1 MAFHGWLLLAL
12 ALVAC
17 GGLLI
22 AWRLPQ
28 IGGGIA
34 LVAGVA
40 YMLVNWIA
48 NASLST
54 FLGIFGLLIASPFI
68 LTGLAFVLSS
78 RAQPGALHEARLWAG
93 LLPVLI
99 VALVLTVLV
108 LLLGLGA
115 GRVMTG

>member
-28 IGGGIA
+28 IGGSIA
-34 LVAGVA
+34 LVTGVA

-54 FLGIFGLLIASPFI
+54 FLGIFGLLIAGPFI
-68 LTGLAFVLSS
+68 LTGIAFVLSS
-78 RAQPGALHEARLWAG
+78 RARADAPPGSAAWAG
-93 LLPVLI
+93 LLPVL
-99 VALVLTVLV
+99 VAALVLATVALS
-108 LLLGLGA
+108 LGLGI
-115 GRVMTG
+115 GR